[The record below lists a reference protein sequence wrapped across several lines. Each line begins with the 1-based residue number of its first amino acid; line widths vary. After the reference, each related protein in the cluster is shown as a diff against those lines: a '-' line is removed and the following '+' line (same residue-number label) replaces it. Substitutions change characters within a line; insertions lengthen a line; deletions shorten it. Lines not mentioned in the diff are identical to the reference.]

1 MPFNNMIS
9 RTDATA
15 LIPEDASTE
24 ILKSLPETSIVMQLA
39 RLLMV
44 DPALILLD
52 EPTAGVNPVL
62 IEELMAR
69 VRELNRRGVTEA
81 MYEAISQGDR
91 DFSAL
96 ISRMKAAR
104 IEVMY
109 FGGYHTEA
117 GLLIDLR
124 ASLRNEVHEDFLEQA
139 EAFLSETTP
148 VPDSLK
154 SAATVLA
161 GGVLEDQLRKLAE
174 RKGVQISGHSTISKL
189 NEELYRAKVYEKTEM
204 KQVTLWGDYRNNAA
218 HHKPGDVPIDQVKP
232 MIDGIRAFILRHIK

>member
-1 MPFNNMIS
+1 MVQAEFDRLDRLASSIVEGMNDVGFSGQRIPPHRTGMIAES
-9 RTDATA
+9 SLQAHGEWCSSALTLMRRLEPAAAAISDIEKTRTDQ
-15 LIPEDASTE
+15 
-24 ILKSLPETSIVMQLA
+24 SLLWPDFQRAKGSF
-39 RLLMV
+39 
-44 DPALILLD
+44 
-52 EPTAGVNPVL
+52 AGF
-62 IEELMAR
+62 
-69 VRELNRRGVTEA
+69 RR
-81 MYEAISQGDR
+81 Q
-91 DFSAL
+91 F
-96 ISRMKAAR
+96 
-104 IEVMY
+104 
-109 FGGYHTEA
+109 EA